1 MLLSKVNRR
10 TSGAVQQPRK
20 RIIPQ
25 NELKKTSQKQ
35 PAHIKLK
42 SVANARNTKKTG
54 ATSRVKATELE
65 LLPPSDSDD
74 EWASRSRM
82 ETYWRPLHRLHAKE
96 PGADNHSVKAQ
107 AKVEFDN
114 ISKRINKVCDKIIPY
129 LYSSS

>member
-10 TSGAVQQPRK
+10 TSGAIQPRK

-25 NELKKTSQKQ
+25 NELKKISQKQ
-35 PAHIKLK
+35 PAQIKLK
-42 SVANARNTKKTG
+42 SVPNARNTKKTG

-96 PGADNHSVKAQ
+96 PGTDNHSVKAQ

-129 LYSSS
+129 LYSLS